1 MVRPQPSSEAAF
13 RSLSTRHGDLKTGA
27 DSDVFYIGIGDRF
40 DDDRRLVPA
49 LTSAL
54 RTAIRPASWDEVFHD
69 GISPSLRRQ

>member
-13 RSLSTRHGDLKTGA
+13 RSILTRHGDLKTGA
-27 DSDVFYIGIGDRF
+27 HSGVFYIGIGDRF
-40 DDDRRLVPA
+40 DDDRRLVRA

-54 RTAIRPASWDEVFHD
+54 RTAIRPSWDEVFPD